1 MTERLGIMTPLTSGT
16 LTLVFTDI
24 EGSTH
29 LLETAGSQYE
39 EILQRHRSILRK
51 AFRSFGGAEVETEGD
66 SFFVVFSRALD
77 AVKAAVQVQ
86 IELES
91 IQWPVG
97 AVRVRIG
104 IHTGD
109 VDVGPAGYI
118 GLAVHQ
124 ARRIAS
130 AAHGGQIVISGATK
144 EVVEHSLS
152 PELSL
157 KDLGS
162 HRLKDLGLP
171 IQLFQ
176 VRSPGLREDLPP
188 PLTLESLRHNL
199 PVQLTSFIGREE
211 ELAQLREIVRAN
223 RHVTV
228 CGPGGVGKTRIA
240 LQVAAEQTEDFT
252 DGLWWI
258 DLSATK
264 DPDVLTGVIARGLG
278 VRDDVSSS
286 VRSDA
291 GDEDLQLVRLID
303 HLSAARSL
311 VILDN
316 CEHVVQRVAEI
327 CLSIL
332 QRCPQV
338 HVITTSREPVGVSGE
353 LVWRPNPLGLPP
365 DLDDDPTR
373 YDAVRLFY
381 ERARLKLPSFSTTS
395 EEAMVAAAICRTLD
409 GLPLAIELAAPL
421 VTSLS
426 LQQILDRLQ
435 DRFRLL
441 RASGRPATASRQQA
455 LSATLDW
462 SYDLLTEPE
471 RELFT
476 RLWIFKGD
484 FALEVAEQV
493 CSGGAV
499 EQQEV
504 FQLLSLLVEKSLVN
518 REGRDGMVRFRL
530 LETVRHYSQEKFGPR
545 DDPQLRKETSFM
557 FVKEGEVWAVGAGTS
572 LTRMRDSKGMR
583 YLHQLLLSP
592 GRELSA
598 VDLAEVAVIQPDTGD
613 VVDSRAKQIYRT
625 RMEDLQQQI
634 EEAESIDDIE
644 RAFKAR
650 EEFDALADQL
660 AGAFGLLG
668 RSRTFGS
675 TAERARVSTTKAIRS
690 AIERI
695 GEQVPVVA
703 QHLRRAIR
711 TGNYC
716 VYEPE
721 AGVTWTL

>member
-721 AGVTWTL
+721 TGVTWTL